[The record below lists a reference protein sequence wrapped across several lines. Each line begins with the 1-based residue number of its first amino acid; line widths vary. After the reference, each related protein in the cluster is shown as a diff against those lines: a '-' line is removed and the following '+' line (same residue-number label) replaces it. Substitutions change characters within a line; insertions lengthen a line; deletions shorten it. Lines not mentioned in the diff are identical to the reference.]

1 MDYGWDNQC
10 SKTGGD
16 CWLYDP
22 NYESWMGAA
31 QDYGTMTLGLK
42 SETAEP
48 VVKVS
53 QKGIS
58 KSGTFSGSYFFD
70 VKTKTMSFINVVP
83 LNMGRDQVYAK
94 AYVISLKEDR
104 MQLGF
109 RDPVKS
115 EMAIYNYIRK

>member
-1 MDYGWDNQC
+1 M
-10 SKTGGD
+10 GG
-16 CWLYDP
+16 
-22 NYESWMGAA
+22 A

-58 KSGTFSGSYFFD
+58 KIGTFSGSYFFD

-115 EMAIYNYIRK
+115 EMAIYNYVRK